1 MDGLILLQVLGRVVI
16 EVVYGFESDV
26 YGGVDD
32 RNAILACGA
41 EVLEAVVVVR
51 SVAASGY

>member
-1 MDGLILLQVLGRVVI
+1 MDGLILFQVLGRVVI

-26 YGGVDD
+26 YGGVD